1 MIFVDTNVLID
12 VATQHPLWFA
22 WSRAQLD
29 NAALADDELVINDI
43 VYAEMSVR
51 YPDVATLDDVL
62 ERTLVR
68 LVQTPREA
76 LFIAARSFQRYR
88 AAGGI
93 RTGVL
98 PDFFIGA
105 HAFAARAP
113 LITRDTTRYRTYFP
127 GIRLIAP
134 N

>member
-1 MIFVDTNVLID
+1 MILVDTSILIN
-12 VATQHPLWFA
+12 VATQHPEWFT

-29 NAALADDELVINDI
+29 NAALADEMVVVNDI
-43 VYAEMSVR
+43 IYAEMSVR
-51 YPDVATLDDVL
+51 YSMSTLDAVL
-62 ERTLVR
+62 DRIAVQLVPM
-68 LVQTPREA
+68 PREA
-76 LFIAARSFQRYR
+76 LFVAGRSFQRYR

-105 HAFAARAP
+105 HALVAGIP
-113 LITRDTTRYRTYFP
+113 LITRDIARYRSYFP
-127 GIRLIAP
+127 GIELIAP